1 MGPSRE
7 RIAGLAC
14 AAGILVGMLLGS
26 TPSMAQSQASSEDR
40 AACTPDVFRLCS
52 SEIPNVERIVAC
64 LQKDKAR
71 LSEKCRA
78 VFNRP
83 STAVASQSATRS
95 LRPSTAGGWCK
106 FDQNA
111 QGGVEQ
117 MWTSW
122 CK

>member
-1 MGPSRE
+1 MTTSRGK
-7 RIAGLAC
+7 IAGLAC
-14 AAGILVGMLLGS
+14 AAGVLFFGLMHGTESL
-26 TPSMAQSQASSEDR
+26 AQSEASADDR

-78 VFNRP
+78 VFNRQ
-83 STAVASQSATRS
+83 STNVASRTPTRS
-95 LRPSTAGGWCK
+95 LRAPAGGGWCDFGK
-106 FDQNA
+106 TEQT
-111 QGGVEQ
+111 GVQQ
-117 MWTSW
+117 MWATW